1 MKKFFRFVLFGF
13 LSWLVIFGAS
23 VCLFPLKNDSEHLFE
38 ILMGFVLTSCTVAFT
53 ILYFRRVHAGFL
65 REGSLLG
72 LVFVACNLLFDLP
85 MFSAGPMKM
94 PLLQYLKEIG
104 LAYLSMPII
113 SIGFGYVL
121 QAHTRRQN
129 SLANCR
135 SSSDSI

>member
-1 MKKFFRFVLFGF
+1 MKKFFRLTLFGF

-23 VCLFPLKNDSEHLFE
+23 VCLFPLKSDSEHLFE
-38 ILMGFVLTSCTVAFT
+38 ILMSFVLTTCTVAFT
-53 ILYFRRVHAGFL
+53 TLYFRKVHTGFL
-65 REGSLLG
+65 GEGCLLG
-72 LVFVACNLLFDLP
+72 LAFVACNLLFDLP

-121 QAHTRRQN
+121 QAHASREGRV
-129 SLANCR
+129 
-135 SSSDSI
+135 